1 LLWLRQKEALAAGCV
16 TKLYDR
22 FTRLYGQNS
31 AIGVSTNDRQT
42 VEEELKMKSSSWKFA
57 VALAAVVL
65 CGALMISY
73 AQQTDNTDPQPVWGG
88 HHHGDHMAYMAKALN
103 LTDTQKEQ
111 IKSIMQANRAG
122 TRPLMQQL
130 QQNHLAMLTATSGGA
145 FDQAKV
151 TSLANQQAQLL
162 AQLTVQKQS
171 IQSKIYNQVL
181 TPEQRVTADQMR
193 QKQINRINERM
204 QKWSQSGTETSEQ

>member
-1 LLWLRQKEALAAGCV
+1 M
-16 TKLYDR
+16 
-22 FTRLYGQNS
+22 
-31 AIGVSTNDRQT
+31 
-42 VEEELKMKSSSWKFA
+42 KMKSSSWKFA

-73 AQQTDNTDPQPVWGG
+73 AQQTDNTDPKPAWAG
-88 HHHGDHMAYMAKALN
+88 HRHGDHMGYMAKALN
-103 LTDTQKEQ
+103 LTDAQKTQ
-111 IKSIMQANRAG
+111 ITSMMQANRAS

-151 TSLANQQAQLL
+151 TSLANQQAQLM

-171 IQSKIYNQVL
+171 IHSQIYNQVL
-181 TPEQRVTADQMR
+181 TPEQRATADQMR
-193 QKQINRINERM
+193 QKQIARINERL
-204 QKWSQSGTETSEQ
+204 QKWSQSGTEAPAQ